1 MKKFKKIFQ
10 EVIYI
15 SRVTKVS
22 KKKIRLLF
30 SVLLSN
36 ITVFFDILI
45 ILVFAYLLG
54 GEGNEESAYFIFI
67 KFIVDNIYLLPFIVL
82 FRTVVVLVEKVNIH
96 DLQLHVERNLK
107 AYVLT
112 EVYKKG
118 NYSIADATFYTNAL
132 SGHLSYFYGAL
143 AGIVNNII
151 QIIAYSSFLLLTDFE
166 TISAFA
172 IGGIILFFPTRY
184 LLLKSRIYMHQS
196 WTYNQE
202 VGRDIQRVIQN
213 LFLIKILKTSEYELN
228 LYKKSLLSLQ
238 VSQFRNLAYGTINS
252 LLPNFLTVFTISTL
266 VAFFNFASAIT
277 LEFLGITLRLVQTIG
292 NTNNTL
298 NMLVNSSVHIEKF
311 MEFEDNKLKVDDSY
325 YNIDIEKKFA
335 VSIQDVDFKYFNSD
349 EFIFKNI
356 NIQFEKGKHTVL
368 TGANGSGKSTLLGII
383 SQIFYPENGTIDIF
397 TNKIGYVGVTPLIID
412 GSLKENLL
420 YGNKNEYVSDEK
432 LLGILDTF
440 NLFENQEYDLN
451 FQVTNRTLSSGQMQ
465 KISFMRALLA
475 DSELLLL
482 DESTSNL
489 DVKTSNMI
497 FNILKEKDITI
508 INSTHNHQEF
518 DYDNHVKIEYE
529 EEKRI
534 FLKLT

>member
-1 MKKFKKIFQ
+1 MKKYRKLYN

-15 SRVTKVS
+15 SRVTKVT

-30 SVLLSN
+30 SVLLAN

-54 GEGNEESAYFIFI
+54 GEGNEESTYFIFI
-67 KFIVDNIYLLPFIVL
+67 EFIVNNIYLLPFIVV
-82 FRTVVVLVEKVNIH
+82 FRTVIVLVEKVNIH

-143 AGIVNNII
+143 AGMLNNLI
-151 QIIAYSSFLLLTDFE
+151 QIAVYSSFLLYTDFQ
-166 TISAFA
+166 TISAFG
-172 IGGIILFFPTRY
+172 IGGFILFFPTRY
-184 LLLKSRIYMHQS
+184 LLLKSRKYMHES
-196 WTYNQE
+196 WVYNQE

-213 LFLIKILKTSEYELN
+213 LFLIKILKTSKYELD

-238 VSQFRNLAYGTINS
+238 ESQYRNLAYGTINS
-252 LLPNFLTVFTISTL
+252 LLPNFLTVFTISAL
-266 VAFFNFASAIT
+266 VAFFNFASRIT

-311 MEFEDNKLKVDDSY
+311 MQFEGDKLKVDGDY
-325 YNIDIEKKFA
+325 YNIDADIDQA
-335 VSIQDVDFKYFNSD
+335 VSLKNLNFKYFNSD
-349 EFIFKNI
+349 EYIFENLNL
-356 NIQFEKGKHTVL
+356 NIQKGKHTVI

-383 SQIFYPENGTIDIF
+383 SQIYYPEKGKIDIF

-412 GSLKENLL
+412 GTLRENLL
-420 YGNKNEYVSDEK
+420 YGNFDKSISDQE
-432 LLGILDTF
+432 LLNILNTF
-440 NLFENQEYDLN
+440 NLFKNEDYDLE
-451 FQVTNRTLSSGQMQ
+451 FEISNRTLSSGQMQ

-475 DSELLLL
+475 NTELLLL

-489 DVKTSNMI
+489 DAKTRDMI
-497 FNILKEKDITI
+497 FNILKDQNITI

-518 DYDNHVKIEYE
+518 EYDEHIKIEYE
-529 EEKRI
+529 DEQRL
-534 FLKLT
+534 FVNLT

>member
-1 MKKFKKIFQ
+1 MKKYKKLFN

-15 SRVTKVS
+15 SKVTKVT

-54 GEGNEESAYFIFI
+54 GEGNEESSYFIFI
-67 KFIVDNIYLLPFIVL
+67 EFIVNNIYLLPFIVV
-82 FRTVVVLVEKVNIH
+82 FRTIVVLVEKVNIH

-143 AGIVNNII
+143 AGMLNNII
-151 QIIAYSSFLLLTDFE
+151 QIIVYSSFLFYTDFQ

-172 IGGIILFFPTRY
+172 AGGLILIFPTRF
-184 LLLKSRIYMHQS
+184 LLLKSRKHMHES
-196 WTYNQE
+196 WVFNQE

-213 LFLIKILKTSEYELN
+213 LFLIKILKTSEYELD
-228 LYKKSLLSLQ
+228 LYKKSLVGLQ
-238 VSQFRNLAYGTINS
+238 QSQFKNLAYGTINS

-311 MEFEDNKLKVDDSY
+311 MEFEADKLQVDPSY
-325 YNIDIEKKFA
+325 YNINEKNQTA
-335 VSIQDVDFKYFNSD
+335 VSLNKINFKYFNSD
-349 EFIFKNI
+349 EFIFENLDLEF
-356 NIQFEKGKHTVL
+356 QKGKHTVV

-383 SQIFYPENGTIDIF
+383 SQIYYPEKGTIDIF
-397 TNKIGYVGVTPLIID
+397 TKKIGYVGVTPLIID

-420 YGNKNEYVSDEK
+420 YGNQDKSVSDET
-432 LLGILDTF
+432 LLDTLESF
-440 NLFENQEYDLN
+440 NLFENQEYDLD
-451 FQVTNRTLSSGQMQ
+451 FEVSNRTLSSGQMQ
-465 KISFMRALLA
+465 KISFIRALLGKPRV
-475 DSELLLL
+475 LFL
-482 DESTSNL
+482 DEATSNL
-489 DVKTSNMI
+489 DVKSVELFNKKLNSFKGTLVNVTHKPEQFSNVDCYFEIDSKKIM
-497 FNILKEKDITI
+497 EK
-508 INSTHNHQEF
+508 S
-518 DYDNHVKIEYE
+518 KI
-529 EEKRI
+529 
-534 FLKLT
+534 